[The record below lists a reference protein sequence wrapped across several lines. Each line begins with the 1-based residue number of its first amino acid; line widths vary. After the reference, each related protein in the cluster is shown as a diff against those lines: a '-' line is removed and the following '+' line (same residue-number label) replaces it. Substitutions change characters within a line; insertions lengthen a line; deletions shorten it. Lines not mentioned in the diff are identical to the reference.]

1 MFAFDM
7 SLYTSHMV
15 LFAAEPSVWLWVVG
29 ALVLWAV
36 IFRRPRRKK
45 DAVCRKRRGFPWRA
59 AVLVVLIVVA
69 WKKFGAH
76 SNWSV
81 DWDLDDEIRSL
92 QAATGIGGFLPIEKK
107 DLWALR
113 PDDKEKAREDAKRH
127 APRSASKRAVRDDA
141 GKSARFIVK
150 SNTDSSKE
158 ASIALDDVVSPHVAR
173 SVTQARELADRAV
186 EQARSIA
193 AKTAHN
199 VAAIKA
205 LKALK
210 FDEAADDVTDKDVTV
225 KEVTEKAT
233 DAPSTVSVTA
243 VAPSPPDPPAAPE
256 PPAVPTAP
264 TEVAV
269 KATAVH
275 AESDVEIVAVEAAEP
290 PQAPAAP
297 APSTPARA
305 ATSQRV
311 ASNVTLARKDNEPVK
326 PVSQERPGWL
336 DQPGGREGDVY
347 YETVMVEKYVTA
359 AEAEDA
365 LAEEL
370 QARTRAYVD
379 RYLGAGASKL
389 FTVPPAYIHDRLVR
403 DRYKETVESS
413 VGPMVNAY
421 AQLAFD
427 HRARAQLQRMQRDA
441 QIEHRLLDVAGGA
454 AAVMLVLG
462 AVFGYLKL
470 DTLTRGYYTRRLQL
484 AAGVVILTVAA
495 GTAYVVR
502 SKMHDVPSQES
513 PASGPVTAVRALPID
528 AAQLPAS

>member
-1 MFAFDM
+1 
-7 SLYTSHMV
+7 
-15 LFAAEPSVWLWVVG
+15 
-29 ALVLWAV
+29 
-36 IFRRPRRKK
+36 
-45 DAVCRKRRGFPWRA
+45 
-59 AVLVVLIVVA
+59 
-69 WKKFGAH
+69 
-76 SNWSV
+76 V

-92 QAATGIGGFLPIEKK
+92 QSATGMGGFLPIEKK

-113 PDDKEKAREDAKRH
+113 HEDPEKARDDVKRR
-127 APRSASKRAVRDDA
+127 APRAASKRAVRDEVGTSAQGATQSDA
-141 GKSARFIVK
+141 SA
-150 SNTDSSKE
+150 
-158 ASIALDDVVSPHVAR
+158 ALADVVSPHVAR
-173 SVTQARELADRAV
+173 SVSQARELADRAV

-210 FDEAADDVTDKDVTV
+210 FDDADGDVSDKHATADAPVAADTPV
-225 KEVTEKAT
+225 AT
-233 DAPSTVSVTA
+233 T
-243 VAPSPPDPPAAPE
+243 PDPPAAPASPIAAITVSSTNSTPSQVVAAVVE
-256 PPAVPTAP
+256 APQPPTPPA
-264 TEVAV
+264 
-269 KATAVH
+269 
-275 AESDVEIVAVEAAEP
+275 
-290 PQAPAAP
+290 
-297 APSTPARA
+297 A
-305 ATSQRV
+305 ATPSAAQVPEQAASSPRV
-311 ASNVTLARKDNEPVK
+311 PLKVSKERKQNEAK
-326 PVSQERPGWL
+326 QPVSEARPGWL

-347 YETVMVEKYVTA
+347 YETVMVERYATA

-370 QARTRAYVD
+370 QTRTRAYVD
-379 RYLGAGASKL
+379 RYLGVGASKL

-441 QIEHRLLDVAGGA
+441 HIEHRLLEVAGGA
-454 AAVMLVLG
+454 AAVLLVLG

-495 GTAYVVR
+495 GTVYVVR
-502 SKMHDVPSQES
+502 SKIHDVPSQDS
-513 PASGPVTAVRALPID
+513 PATAVRVLPID

>member
-45 DAVCRKRRGFPWRA
+45 DGVCRKRRGFPWRA

-69 WKKFGAH
+69 WKKFGTH

-113 PDDKEKAREDAKRH
+113 HEDPEKTRDEVKRRT
-127 APRSASKRAVRDDA
+127 PRSASKRAVRDDV
-141 GKSARFIVK
+141 GKSGRFIAK
-150 SNTDSSKE
+150 SNTDGSKE
-158 ASIALDDVVSPHVAR
+158 ASVALDDVVSPHVAR

-210 FDEAADDVTDKDVTV
+210 FDEADDDDVADK
-225 KEVTEKAT
+225 KVTEKTT

-256 PPAVPTAP
+256 PPAVPAAR

-269 KATAVH
+269 KATADRV
-275 AESDVEIVAVEAAEP
+275 ESSAEIVAVEAAEQP
-290 PQAPAAP
+290 KAFVFPGAP
-297 APSTPARA
+297 TPKRTAN
-305 ATSQRV
+305 SEHV
-311 ASNVTLARKDNEPVK
+311 ASSVTSVRKESEPLK
-326 PVSQERPGWL
+326 PVSEARPVWL
-336 DQPGGREGDVY
+336 DQPGGRDGDIY
-347 YETVMVEKYVTA
+347 YETVMVERYATA

-441 QIEHRLLDVAGGA
+441 QIEHRLLEVAGGA

-495 GTAYVVR
+495 GTLYVVR

-513 PASGPVTAVRALPID
+513 PASAPSTAVRVLPID